1 MNEQTTPA
9 QPVSLS
15 TLMTPSKT
23 VDVDYPGVEGFTVSL
38 TYLAREELMKL
49 RGKCLKQKF
58 NKKTRAFEEALDED
72 KFLEVYTKGV
82 IKSWKG
88 LTYSILKT
96 LVLVDTSNYSDDDE
110 LLFSQENSELLM
122 KNSNDF
128 DTWVTEVVGD
138 LENFT

>member
-1 MNEQTTPA
+1 MNEQTTQ
-9 QPVSLS
+9 QPVSLA

-23 VDVDYPGVEGFTVSL
+23 VDVDYPGVEGFVVSL
-38 TYLAREELMKL
+38 TYLAREDLMKL

-58 NKKTRAFEEALDED
+58 NKKTRAFEETLDEE
-72 KFLEVYTKGV
+72 KFLEVYTKSV
-82 IKSWKG
+82 IKGWKG

-96 LVLVDTSNYSDDDE
+96 IVLVDTTNYNDNDE
-110 LLFSQENSELLM
+110 LPFSQENSQLLM
-122 KNSNDF
+122 KNSTDF

>member
-1 MNEQTTPA
+1 MNEQTTQ
-9 QPVSLS
+9 QPVSLA

-23 VDVDYPGVEGFTVSL
+23 VDVDYPVVEGFVVSL

-58 NKKTRAFEEALDED
+58 NKKTRAFEETLDEE
-72 KFLEVYTKGV
+72 KFLEVYTKSV
-82 IKSWKG
+82 IKGWKG

-96 LVLVDTSNYSDDDE
+96 IVLVDTTNYNDNDE
-110 LLFSQENSELLM
+110 LPFSQENSQLLM
-122 KNSNDF
+122 KNSTDF

>member
-1 MNEQTTPA
+1 MNEQTTE
-9 QPVSLS
+9 QPVSLA

-23 VDVDYPGVEGFTVSL
+23 VDVEYPGVEGFVVSL

-58 NKKTRAFEEALDED
+58 NKKTRAFEETLDEE
-72 KFLEVYTKGV
+72 KFLEVYTKSV
-82 IKSWKG
+82 IKGWKG

-96 LVLVDTSNYSDDDE
+96 IVLVDTSNYNDNDE
-110 LLFSQENSELLM
+110 LPFSQENSQLLM
-122 KNSNDF
+122 KNSTDF